1 MNSIK
6 IALSSSRIDIIVHVF
21 KNVTGE
27 NWIYKEDRSKQEEE
41 KKKGRGETQTI
52 KPKHCSTHTS
62 PSGERVTAKRMMDV
76 NNVA

>member
-1 MNSIK
+1 MSQERIGFIRK
-6 IALSSSRIDIIVHVF
+6 I
-21 KNVTGE
+21 GQ
-27 NWIYKEDRSKQEEE
+27 SKRRK